1 MEVYM
6 QFTSTRNG
14 KDKVTFS
21 QAILNCLPSDGGM
34 YVPAYAE
41 NLSPWINY
49 MDENTSFQSIAGSLT
64 SALMKEEFSPLISEA
79 IATASFPFS
88 PKLKKL
94 DSNLYKLELFHG
106 PTGTHKDF
114 GLGYLINCIEHILL
128 YQEKHAV
135 MLAATNGETGASIAQ
150 ALRNKKHVKAVL
162 FYEPGTMRGFRES
175 DCVWNGGNIYPVE
188 VEADRKSIRA
198 CLREVYCDSK
208 LMQKYNLTLASTI
221 NIGRIISHSF
231 LYMYAFSRLK
241 KQVYGDIYYAL
252 NADNYGNLVSGLY
265 SWKFSLPVNGFIT
278 NSTPAL
284 SVAPDGT
291 CSVLDSMIPLLKR
304 GPSDPV
310 NPSNIERL
318 EEIFT
323 ANPAVMKGLVFPSN
337 VSEFDAQEAC
347 KEMFM
352 KYGEFVDLSTA
363 RAYAAAKKHTQIEDE
378 GECSVVLVEL
388 NHPALSSTEIRHWC
402 GESPQIPDRIKDIY
416 VPVTPVKKIPPNR
429 ESIERI
435 LQELN

>member
-1 MEVYM
+1 M

-14 KDKVTFS
+14 KDTVTFS

-41 NLSPWINY
+41 NLSPWINF
-49 MDENTSFQSIAGSLT
+49 MDDNTSFQSIAGSLT

-88 PKLKKL
+88 PKLKKI
-94 DSNLYKLELFHG
+94 DTNLYKLELFHG

-114 GLGYLINCIEHILL
+114 GVGYLTSCLENILL
-128 YQEKHAV
+128 FQDKNAV

-162 FYEPGTMRGFRES
+162 FFEPGTMRGFQDS
-175 DCVWNGGNIYPVE
+175 DCIWNGGNIYPVE
-188 VEADRKSIRA
+188 VEADRGAIQD
-198 CLREVYCDSK
+198 CLRDVYRDAN

-221 NIGRIISHSF
+221 NIARIISHSF

-252 NADNYGNLVSGLY
+252 SADNYGNLVAGLY
-265 SWKFSLPVNGFIT
+265 SWKFCLPVNGFIT

-284 SVAPDGT
+284 SLGSDGT
-291 CSVLDSMIPLLKR
+291 CFVLDSMVPLLER
-304 GPSDPV
+304 GPLDPV

-318 EEIFT
+318 EEIFAT
-323 ANPAVMKGLVFPSN
+323 NAAVMKGLVFPSD
-337 VSEFDAQEAC
+337 VSEIDVHEAC
-347 KEMFM
+347 KEFYI
-352 KYGEFVDLSTA
+352 KYGEFIDPETA
-363 RAYAAAKKHTQIEDE
+363 RAYAAAKKHTQLQDE
-378 GECSVVLVEL
+378 GECSIVLVEL
-388 NHPALSSTEIRHWC
+388 NHPALSINQIKHCC
-402 GESPQIPDRIKDIY
+402 GEAPKMPDRIKNIY
-416 VPVTPVKKIPPNR
+416 DPITPVKKIPPTR
-429 ESIERI
+429 EAIEEI
-435 LQELN
+435 LKELN